1 MHEARRGRPEDA
13 GAKLQR
19 PLDLGTAARKPNPW
33 FQRGT
38 VYRAALDVLRAAPR
52 PMTAREIAEALLA
65 AKGIADAPRRK
76 ISNPGARRPFLQN
89 HKEGE
94 VVAVGEGGPTR
105 WKIT

>member
-1 MHEARRGRPEDA
+1 
-13 GAKLQR
+13 
-19 PLDLGTAARKPNPW
+19 
-33 FQRGT
+33 
-38 VYRAALDVLRAAPR
+38 
-52 PMTAREIAEALLA
+52 MTAREIAEALLA